1 MRYCPST
8 ACPYRRRTRR
18 PVEYQDHVKTCA
30 DCGAALVDDFAV
42 ARDGIAPENP
52 AVEPRGYREPAI
64 LAAVAEEE
72 EARARAARVDVITG
86 VCFLALSVLLMV
98 ATVRHTSE
106 GYAFTVA
113 LLPLGYG
120 LVRLLRGL
128 GRK

>member
-1 MRYCPST
+1 L
-8 ACPYRRRTRR
+8 
-18 PVEYQDHVKTCA
+18 
-30 DCGAALVDDFAV
+30 LVDDFAV

-52 AVEPRGYREPAI
+52 AAEPRGYREPI
-64 LAAVAEEE
+64 LAAAADEEE
-72 EARARAARVDVITG
+72 SRARAARVDVVTG
-86 VCFLALSVLLMV
+86 VCFLALSVLLMF

-128 GRK
+128 GRN

>member
-42 ARDGIAPENP
+42 ARDGIAPETP
-52 AVEPRGYREPAI
+52 TAEPRGYREPAI
-64 LAAVAEEE
+64 LAAATDEE

-98 ATVRHTSE
+98 AAVPRAAESF
-106 GYAFTVA
+106 AFPMA